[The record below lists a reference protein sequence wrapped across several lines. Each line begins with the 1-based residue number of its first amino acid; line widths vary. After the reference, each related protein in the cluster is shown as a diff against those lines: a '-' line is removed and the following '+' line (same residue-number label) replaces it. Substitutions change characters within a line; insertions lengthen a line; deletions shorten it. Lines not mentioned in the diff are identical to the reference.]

1 VRGSVRGGRGG
12 RGGGLSCAGRA
23 QLHYAT
29 EMAKALAEL
38 QRAGILHC
46 DIKPCNV
53 LLETG
58 AARAKALRPKFGRR
72 AHDTRPAPDAGLG
85 HRLKVIDF
93 GEGNPPEKAAG
104 FVAGTPAYQAP
115 EVAEDGACSFK
126 SDMYSAGVSIVEV
139 WTGQVRPAPPCLLL
153 VKRLP
158 RKAYLQALA

>member
-1 VRGSVRGGRGG
+1 
-12 RGGGLSCAGRA
+12 
-23 QLHYAT
+23 
-29 EMAKALAEL
+29 MAKALAEL